1 MKLLLSR
8 FLVCSIVTFA
18 GCGDRGKSSVSDDC
32 SPSVKRGKETRIIES
47 EEYWGGTITNFYYV
61 DPDAEF
67 SMRRDAIELEPDH
80 SDVFAT
86 IDDEVEKELEGN
98 PRGLGFIHLFW
109 ATKKQI
115 LKEKYGI
122 LWRSLGDLNPNTSFD

>member
-1 MKLLLSR
+1 MKLLLSS
-8 FLVCSIVTFA
+8 FLACSVVTFA
-18 GCGDRGKSSVSDDC
+18 GCDDRGKSSVSDDS
-32 SPSVKRGKETRIIES
+32 SPSVEHGKETRIIES

-61 DPDAEF
+61 DPNAEF

-86 IDDEVEKELEGN
+86 IDDEVEKELEGH

-109 ATKKQI
+109 ATKEQI

-122 LWRSLGDLNPNTSFD
+122 SWRSPEDLNPNTSFD